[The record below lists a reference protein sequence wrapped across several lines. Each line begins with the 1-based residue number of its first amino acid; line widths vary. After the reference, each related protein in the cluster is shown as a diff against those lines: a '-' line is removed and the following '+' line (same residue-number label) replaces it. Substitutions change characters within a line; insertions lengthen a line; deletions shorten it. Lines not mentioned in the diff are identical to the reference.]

1 MTPNLTA
8 LFHVPGI
15 FLPRKDMAMR
25 YSIVVC
31 LTILLTSP
39 VILASENEEKKAT
52 GNDRLAE
59 ADRLFNI
66 GLKHRDRAWEYEKQG
81 KGAKTEKDRDVYL
94 KSAEREFKR
103 AIESFQTATEQNS
116 RHYEAF
122 GSLGYAQR
130 KVGQFKEALKAY
142 DRALKMKPD
151 YPEALEYRAEA
162 YLGLNR
168 ITDARKDYTKL
179 VDLSKDHARVFLAA
193 ASEWLAMAESSEKAI
208 QEFGAWVAV
217 EKAKLGAPSGKS
229 W

>member
-1 MTPNLTA
+1 M
-8 LFHVPGI
+8 
-15 FLPRKDMAMR
+15 K
-25 YSIVVC
+25 YSILAC
-31 LTILLTSP
+31 LTVLLTSP
-39 VILASENEEKKAT
+39 AVFSAGNEKKEPE

-59 ADRLFNI
+59 ADRLFNL

-81 KGAKTEKDRDVYL
+81 KGAKTKKDRAVYL
-94 KSAEREFKR
+94 QSAEREFKR
-103 AIESFQTATEQNS
+103 AIKAFQSSTKQNS

-130 KVGQFKEALKAY
+130 KVGKFKDALKSY

-168 ITDARKDYTKL
+168 VADARSDYRKL
-179 VDLSKDHARVFLAA
+179 VVLDIDHARMFLAA
-193 ASEWLAMAESSEKAI
+193 ASEWLAKAESSEKS
-208 QEFGAWVAV
+208 FGVWVEA
-217 EKAKLGAPSGKS
+217 EKAKLGPVKGKS

>member
-1 MTPNLTA
+1 
-8 LFHVPGI
+8 
-15 FLPRKDMAMR
+15 MR
-25 YSIVVC
+25 YSIAFC

-39 VILASENEEKKAT
+39 AVLASGSDEKKPA

-59 ADRLFNI
+59 ADRLFNL

-81 KGAKTEKDRDVYL
+81 KGAKTEKDRAVYL
-94 KSAEREFKR
+94 HSAEREFKR
-103 AIESFQTATEQNS
+103 AIKAFQSATKQNS

-130 KVGQFKEALKAY
+130 KVGKFKDALKSY

-168 ITDARKDYTKL
+168 VADARSDYTKL
-179 VDLSKDHARVFLAA
+179 VDLDKDHARTFLAA
-193 ASEWLAMAESSEKAI
+193 ASEWLAKAKPSEKS
-208 QEFGAWVAV
+208 FGVWVEA
-217 EKAKLGAPSGKS
+217 EKAKLGPVKGKS